1 MAIAISP
8 RLALGSLL
16 MGTVLAMSVG
26 GSAHAQMGNQPYQPG
41 AGAGVGLSSAA
52 RQAIYNSRVL
62 GSQPRNLQRGSDGSL
77 LDVARDGNQ
86 AFARV
91 AGTGTL
97 AQGAR
102 AGAGWATGLGTGLG
116 WGNVGGGGFAAGYGR
131 SGAASEIIMQWISM
145 LNFVGSGVRV
155 RALPPVANGG
165 TPLDAWI
172 GLSDGE

>member
-1 MAIAISP
+1 MALAISP
-8 RLALGSLL
+8 RLVLGSLL
-16 MGTVLAMSVG
+16 MGTFLAMSG
-26 GSAHAQMGNQPYQPG
+26 AGTANAQLGNQPYQPG
-41 AGAGVGLSSAA
+41 GVGLSSAA

-62 GSQPRNLQRGSDGSL
+62 GTQPRNLQRGSDGSL

-86 AFARV
+86 AFARI

-102 AGAGWATGLGTGLG
+102 VGSGWATGLGTGLG
-116 WGNVGGGGFAAGYGR
+116 WSNLGGGGLASGYGR
-131 SGAASEIIMQWISM
+131 SGASSESIMQWISM

-155 RALPPVANGG
+155 RALPFGSNGG

-172 GLSDGE
+172 GLPDGE